1 MDNLNNDL
9 ELLRSLK
16 KQNHE
21 FKICFDKIDDE
32 NIKKSVKEIIVISD
46 KIYKEIVVNTEKV
59 KKANNY
65 IRYYLASVI
74 KVVDRYVTFKQAGIN
89 NKEAINLYEKIEAFL
104 PRAYE
109 GINKVYESLFNDEI
123 LDIDSEIKVMLMEL
137 GMK

>member
-21 FKICFDKIDDE
+21 LKIGFDKIDDE
-32 NIKKSVKEIIVISD
+32 NIKKSVKDIIIISD

-74 KVVDRYVTFKQAGIN
+74 KVVDRYVSFKNAGIN
-89 NKEAINLYEKIEAFL
+89 NREAINLYEKIEEFL